1 MRIVVDTNVLISGIF
16 FGGFPR
22 RILTSIINKQLTA
35 CATTEII
42 NEYEE
47 IVEEMIDR
55 KQKHLNRAILA
66 PLIQTMEILR
76 DRPAHFFNHSNSALI
91 TMILGW
97 VSYRDCHLQIKTRLK
112 IFLIHS
118 CRPFSEK
125 PYAPSGFHCSCPF
138 TLSRLFIF
146 YGTDSLLGIPYI
158 SEMHCR
164 FLRTA
169 RSRNSR

>member
-55 KQKHLNRAILA
+55 KQGHLNKTILA
-66 PLIQTMEILR
+66 PLIQTMEIIEPVSHIEVCR
-76 DRPAHFFNHSNSALI
+76 DPDDDKFLECAKDSHAI
-91 TMILGW
+91 YV
-97 VSYRDCHLQIKTRLK
+97 VSGDKDLLVIEKYENIQIVTAKDFCEKYLQ
-112 IFLIHS
+112 
-118 CRPFSEK
+118 
-125 PYAPSGFHCSCPF
+125 A
-138 TLSRLFIF
+138 
-146 YGTDSLLGIPYI
+146 
-158 SEMHCR
+158 
-164 FLRTA
+164 
-169 RSRNSR
+169 